1 MRAFS
6 AGVLV
11 AAACGLGCGGA
22 PATTSEQKEEARKPD
37 VVFIATKEPIMHRML
52 KLAAVKEGDVVYD
65 LGCGDGRFAIA
76 AVKDYKAKRGF
87 GIDIDPARIKDCATR
102 MDAENLTAD
111 QRQRLSFKQGD
122 VFELKPED
130 LKDVDVVTLY
140 LLPEL
145 NKRLAPTLKAG
156 LKPGA
161 RVVSHNFDM
170 AGAWEPDV
178 KVPGEKTNDFYSP
191 DLYLWIIK
199 EQKK

>member
-6 AGVLV
+6 AGALV
-11 AAACGLGCGGA
+11 AAAVGLGCGGA
-22 PATTSEQKEEARKPD
+22 PAPTGEQKEEARKPD

-76 AVKDYKAKRGF
+76 AVKEYKAKRGF
-87 GIDIDPARIKDCATR
+87 GIDIDPERIKDCATR
-102 MDAENLTAD
+102 TDTENLTPD
-111 QRQRLSFKQGD
+111 QRQRLTFKQGD
-122 VFELKPED
+122 VFDLKPED
-130 LKDVDVVTLY
+130 FKDVDVVVLY

-145 NKRLAPTLKAG
+145 NKRLKPVLQAG

-161 RVVSHNFDM
+161 RIVSHNFDM

-178 KVPGEKTNDFYSP
+178 KVPGDKTSEYYSP
-191 DLYLWIIK
+191 DLYLWVIK
-199 EQKK
+199 EKK